1 MHIPRRVLHDLKTE
15 RGDIAPPLPAYLRIV
30 PIAFYLGVVACIA
43 LSATFAFQL
52 IRARAELAQWQLRTA
67 QAKEQL
73 TSVQAD
79 RTKLESSA
87 KRASDFVSWIEGSR
101 ALQPLAVAIAR
112 SVDEKS
118 SIPELAF
125 DRDTENP
132 TQIKLSLK
140 LLTNDTRQLDRTLE
154 AVERVDFRP
163 YSARQTQGKG
173 LIDYQATL
181 LWQSRNFAAASPTP
195 AAK

>member
-1 MHIPRRVLHDLKTE
+1 
-15 RGDIAPPLPAYLRIV
+15 
-30 PIAFYLGVVACIA
+30 
-43 LSATFAFQL
+43 
-52 IRARAELAQWQLRTA
+52 
-67 QAKEQL
+67 
-73 TSVQAD
+73 VQAD

-181 LWQSRNFAAASPTP
+181 LWQNRNFAAASPTP